1 MTDTILY
8 VDKDTDQMRSTL
20 IAFGLADLFYNIDE
34 PGSGVDVMIRDMG
47 GAYRLEVNRSRDEIL
62 ALVRERGLPQLLP
75 AILKLSE
82 KEQKALEA
90 GTPRENIERKYR
102 PVGFPSN
109 HVIDYGEEK
118 AKAEETRKAKKNK
131 VREEGDAPKRPPE
144 YPLWAHLCSHF
155 IRGSAMRTGYPL
167 VLHAWFAHQGSADE
181 ALCDLIL
188 NCYGVF
194 PNPVEAT
201 REYWRDT
208 LKPRLDYPDFNIFD
222 WGKPDAADISALSI
236 VSPTTAQGSYTNTGA
251 RVQNTDTPEVFWLE
265 IYLAFAGYMAV
276 GMPYNS
282 GSDVLLYYPL
292 PREIRFSRVRHI
304 AQEYRQSRYVGEL
317 YGYSNVMPRA
327 KVDALSQNLYYQSM
341 VEHYR
346 QNPPERKR
354 INAISGLVGYYYKN
368 ISAQIPFDET
378 TFALP
383 AWLPLESDP
392 TRLEQALDVLKA
404 HYDLIAA
411 IQGKFNAEKL
421 AILTHYRRFMTYGDP
436 DDWIEF
442 AITYS
447 QHRFNKMVDSGWMS
461 HLHRDTVEKTLMN
474 NTHKD
479 YRPILENEGFRN
491 IASAI
496 RSCTVQ
502 LRYFKDVKNQQT
514 AFKVRHGL
522 GDDLRR
528 RAHNADDFIED
539 LGSFIHD
546 YMRESS
552 SVQVNTG
559 ETRPFITEADLYQV
573 IELVREFGSP
583 VVASLLIAAGYA
595 SSFERKVE

>member
-20 IAFGLADLFYNIDE
+20 IAFGLADLFYNVDE

-47 GAYRLEVNRSRDEIL
+47 GAYRLEVNRTREEIL
-62 ALVRERGLPQLLP
+62 ALVQKRGLPQLLP
-75 AILKLSE
+75 AILKPPSAGEE
-82 KEQKALEA
+82 KRIEDGEPLE
-90 GTPRENIERKYR
+90 EIQRKYR
-102 PVGFPSN
+102 PTGFPSN

-118 AKAEETRKAKKNK
+118 AKAEETRKAKKSK
-131 VREEGDAPKRPPE
+131 VREEGGVPQRPPE
-144 YPLWAHLCSHF
+144 YPLWAHLCSYF
-155 IRGSAMRTGYPL
+155 GKGSAMRIGYPL
-167 VLHAWFAHQGSADE
+167 VIHAWYAHQGAAGE

-194 PNPVEAT
+194 PNLVEAA

-208 LKPRLDYPDFNIFD
+208 LKPQLNYPDFDLFG
-222 WGKPDAADISALSI
+222 WEKSTMADISALSI
-236 VSPTTAQGSYTNTGA
+236 VSPTTAQGSYTTTGA
-251 RVQNTDTPEVFWLE
+251 RVLNTGTPEIFWLE
-265 IYLAFAGYMAV
+265 VYLAFVGYMAV

-282 GSDVLLYYPL
+282 GGDALLYYPL

-304 AQEYRQSRYVGEL
+304 AQQYRQSPDVGEL

-327 KVDALSQNLYYQSM
+327 KVDALSQNSYYQSM

-346 QNPPERKR
+346 ENPPERKR
-354 INAISGLVGYYYKN
+354 INAISGLVGYYYKD
-368 ISAQIPFDET
+368 ISTQIPFDET

-383 AWLPLESDP
+383 AWLPLESD
-392 TRLEQALDVLKA
+392 RAWLGQALEVLKA
-404 HYDLIAA
+404 HRDLIKT
-411 IQGKFNAEKL
+411 IRGDYAEEL
-421 AILTHYRRFMTYGDP
+421 AILTHYRRFLTYGDP

-442 AITYS
+442 AIAYS

-461 HLHRDTVEKTLMN
+461 HLNLEIVEKTLMN

-479 YRPILENEGFRN
+479 YRPVLENEGFRS
-491 IASAI
+491 IANAI

-502 LRYFKDVKNQQT
+502 LRYFKDVKKQQI

-539 LGSFIHD
+539 LSSFVHD

-559 ETRPFITEADLYQV
+559 ETRPFITDDDLYQV
-573 IELVREFGSP
+573 IALINEFGSR
-583 VVASLLIAAGYA
+583 VVANLLVAAGYA
-595 SSFERKVE
+595 SHFEHKN